1 MNDSRALEKEY
12 VPVKSR
18 IAISAGDAATAIL
31 QSLAA
36 TGALTY
42 YFVNLR
48 GLEARL
54 AGIVWLLFAIWNA
67 VNDPIFGYISD
78 RTRSALGRRIP
89 YIRYG
94 APIFILGFIFFWVVI
109 PGTDEN
115 QTLLFLQ
122 LLLALFV
129 YDILYTAIA
138 TSFWVMP
145 YEVAVS
151 NKALRSVA
159 VSNKARSS
167 IYIWKIIFM
176 VFTLVVP
183 FAIEATVKPEVGD
196 LAGIERFRWVM
207 IAIGVVMGLIIFFS
221 TFFFKEKKFA
231 QQEEQFEF
239 VKSFVECFKNRSFVV
254 FEVLSFSIMFAQ
266 TALMTG
272 IWYYFDVLNMPRGT
286 LLPALAIGIVIGVV
300 AWVNLRDRWG
310 VKRCT
315 QVFTLLFS
323 IGCGI
328 LVFFGRSLVP
338 SLVGFFL
345 LGIGFSGGM
354 YLIPLMNGDV
364 VDWDEHVTGLRRE
377 GMYAGIN
384 SFITKPAI
392 SLGAWALLNIM
403 VAYGYDQTL
412 TAAEQS
418 YRAGTGVLVGWAGP
432 TGVLM
437 FISFLSLFFYP
448 LAGAEWEAVKARL
461 AAIHEEK
468 ERALLASLEAE
479 A

>member
-1 MNDSRALEKEY
+1 MVDEQHALDREF

-48 GLEARL
+48 GLDARL

-78 RTRSALGRRIP
+78 RTKSALGRRIP

-94 APIFILGFIFFWVVI
+94 APIFVLAFIFFWVVL
-109 PGTDEN
+109 PGTDGN

-129 YDILYTAIA
+129 YDLLYTAIA

-145 YEVAVS
+145 YE
-151 NKALRSVA
+151 VA

-207 IAIGVVMGLIIFFS
+207 IAIGIVMGLIIFFS
-221 TFFFKEKKFA
+221 TFFFKEKRFA
-231 QQEEQFEF
+231 QQDEQFEF
-239 VKSFVECFKNRSFVV
+239 IKSFVECFRNRSFVV

-286 LLPALAIGIVIGVV
+286 LLPALAIGIVVGVV
-300 AWVNLRDRWG
+300 AWVMLRDRWG

-338 SLVGFFL
+338 SFVGFFL

-384 SFITKPAI
+384 SFVTKPAI
-392 SLGAWALLNIM
+392 SLAAWALLNIM
-403 VAYGYDQTL
+403 VAYGYNQNL

-418 YRAGTGVLVGWAGP
+418 YEAGTGVLVGWAGP

-437 FISFLSLFFYP
+437 FLSFLSLFLYP
-448 LAGAEWEAVKARL
+448 LAGKEWEAIKAKL
-461 AAIHEEK
+461 AEIHEEK
-468 ERALLASLEAE
+468 ERALMAKLSAE
-479 A
+479 AQE

>member
-1 MNDSRALEKEY
+1 MAEEVRALQEEH
-12 VPVKSR
+12 VPMISR

-48 GLEARL
+48 GLDSKL
-54 AGIVWLLFAIWNA
+54 AGIVWLLFGIWNA

-78 RTRSALGRRIP
+78 RTKSALGRRIP

-94 APIFILGFIFFWVVI
+94 APIFVLGFIFFWIVI
-109 PGTDEN
+109 PGTDGS

-122 LLLALFV
+122 LLLGLFV
-129 YDILYTAIA
+129 YDVLYTAIA

-151 NKALRSVA
+151 NKARST
-159 VSNKARSS
+159 
-167 IYIWKIIFM
+167 IYVWKILFM

-183 FAIEATVKPEVGD
+183 FAIEATIKPEVGD

-207 IAIGVVMGLIIFFS
+207 IALGVAMGLIIFFS

-239 VKSFVECFKNRSFVV
+239 IKSFVECFRNRSFVV

-272 IWYYFDVLNMPRGT
+272 IWYYFDVVGMPRGV
-286 LLPALAIGIVIGVV
+286 LLPALAAGIVAGVV
-300 AWVNLRDRWG
+300 AWISLRDRLG

-315 QVFTLLFS
+315 QIFTLLFS
-323 IGCGI
+323 LGCGL
-328 LVFFGRSLVP
+328 LVFLGRNVP
-338 SLVGFFL
+338 VAIVGFFL

-392 SLGAWALLNIM
+392 SLGAWALLAIM
-403 VAYGYDQTL
+403 RAYGYNQAL
-412 TAAEQS
+412 PAAEQT
-418 YRAGTGVLVGWAGP
+418 YQAGTGVLVGWAGP

-437 FISFLSLFFYP
+437 FLSFISLLFYP
-448 LAGAEWEAVKARL
+448 LAGAEWERIKAHL
-461 AAIHEEK
+461 AQVHEEK
-468 ERALLASLEAE
+468 ERAYLSSLGYKAD
-479 A
+479 